1 MILSKFIG
9 DKAFYKKV
17 MLLAVPIMIQNG
29 ITNLVNM
36 VDNIMV
42 GRVGTEAM
50 SGVAIVNQI
59 LFVVNLCIFG
69 TVAGIGIFTAQYF
82 GKDDNDGIRHTFRLK
97 LLSTAVIGF
106 GAIVILYA
114 AGDILVEAFLHE
126 GSEDVNLVLAFN
138 EAKRYLSVM
147 AMGLIP
153 FALTQTYASTLRETE
168 KPVIPMV
175 SGIIAV
181 FVNLC
186 LNYLLIFG
194 KLGFPQLGVQGA
206 AIATVISRVV
216 ECLVVVIFTHSAKKK
231 NPFIVGAYN
240 TLKVPVNI
248 VKLVMPKAVPLLV
261 NETLWSVGMA
271 LLTRCYSLRGLA
283 VVAASNICSTITNV
297 FIVALIAFGDA
308 IAIIVGGL
316 LGAGEI
322 EKAKDTDTKLSAFS
336 FMVCLGLGVVMAV
349 TSSLYP
355 KVYNTTDEARALAE
369 MFIICHA
376 VYLPLNSIIHSC
388 YFTLR
393 SGGKT
398 LITFLFDSV
407 YMICVVVLFTYVLA
421 RFTNI
426 PIVAVYALSLA
437 IEIPKAVL
445 GIILVKKGTWIQN
458 LVADSSEKEST

>member
-1 MILSKFIG
+1 MILSKYIG

-42 GRVGTEAM
+42 GRIGTEAM

-59 LFVVNLCIFG
+59 FFVFNLCIFG

-82 GKDDNDGIRHTFRLK
+82 GKNDDVGIRHTFRLK
-97 LLSTAVIGF
+97 MITSAIIGVLS
-106 GAIVILYA
+106 VILLFF
-114 AGDILVEAFLHE
+114 AGDTLIETFLHE
-126 GSEDVNLVLAFN
+126 GSEDVDLVLAFAQ
-138 EAKRYLSVM
+138 AKDYLSVM
-147 AMGLIP
+147 IVGILP
-153 FALTQTYASTLRETE
+153 FLVTQSYSSTLRETE
-168 KPVIPMV
+168 KPIIPMI

-186 LNYLLIFG
+186 LNYVLIFG
-194 KLGFPQLGVQGA
+194 KLGFPVWGVKGA
-206 AIATVISRVV
+206 AVATVISRFV
-216 ECLVVVIFTHSAKKK
+216 ECLIVVIFTHTTKKE
-231 NPFIVGAYN
+231 NRFIEGAYRSF
-240 TLKVPVNI
+240 KVPIGV
-248 VKLVMPKAVPLLV
+248 VKLVLPKAIPLLV
-261 NETLWSVGMA
+261 NETMWSFGMA

-297 FIVALIAFGDA
+297 FIVALIAFGDS

-322 EKAKDTDTKLSAFS
+322 EKAKDTNRKLTAFS
-336 FMVCLGLGVVMAV
+336 LMVCLGLGVIMAA

-355 KVYNTTDEARALAE
+355 MIYNTTDEARELAKL
-369 MFIICHA
+369 FIICYA
-376 VYLPLNSIIHSC
+376 VYLPLNSIINSC

-421 RFTNI
+421 KFTAV
-426 PIVAVYALSLA
+426 PTVVVYALSLA

-445 GIILVKKGTWIQN
+445 GLVLVKKGTWIQN
-458 LVADSSEKEST
+458 LVGASTEK

>member
-1 MILSKFIG
+1 MILSKYIG

-59 LFVVNLCIFG
+59 LFVFNLCVFG

-82 GKDDNDGIRHTFRLK
+82 GKNDNEGIRRTFRLK
-97 LLSTAVIGF
+97 LLTSAVIGI
-106 GAIVILYA
+106 GAIVLLYF
-114 AGDILVEAFLHE
+114 AGDMLIEAFLHE
-126 GSEDVNLVLAFN
+126 GSEEVNLALAFE
-138 EAKRYLSVM
+138 EAKKYLAVM
-147 AMGLIP
+147 VLGLVP
-153 FALTQTYASTLRETE
+153 FVVTQTYSSTLRETE
-168 KPVIPMV
+168 KPIIPMV

-186 LNYLLIFG
+186 LNYVLIFG
-194 KLGFPQLGVQGA
+194 KLGFPKLGVQGA
-206 AIATVISRVV
+206 ALATVASRVV
-216 ECLVVVIFTHSAKKK
+216 ECLVVVIFTHTTTKE
-231 NPFIVGAYN
+231 NPFIVGVYK
-240 TLKVPVNI
+240 TLKVPMSV
-248 VKLVMPKAVPLLV
+248 VKLVMPKAIPLLV
-261 NETLWSVGMA
+261 NETLWSLGMA

-283 VVAASNICSTITNV
+283 VVAATNICSTITNV

-322 EKAKDTDTKLSAFS
+322 ERAKDTNRKLTAFS
-336 FMVCLGLGVVMAV
+336 FMVCLGLGVVMAA
-349 TSSLYP
+349 TSPIYP
-355 KVYNTTDEARALAE
+355 QIYNTTEEARELAKL
-369 MFIICHA
+369 FIICYA
-376 VYLPLNSIIHSC
+376 VYLPLNSIINSC

-421 RFTNI
+421 KFTAL
-426 PIVAVYALSLA
+426 PTVVVYALSLA

-445 GIILVKKGTWIQN
+445 GLVLVKKGTWIQN
-458 LVADSSEKEST
+458 LVGTSSEKENA